1 MFDISW
7 SELLILGIVTL
18 IFVGPKELPQFLGT
32 LGRYAGMVRRQ
43 AQEFR
48 HQFDE
53 AMREAELDRIK
64 GEVESVSQEVSGSLS
79 DAERL
84 TGVELETAKSDMR
97 ALATSAAGESSG
109 GALEVIEERKA
120 SDPKPT
126 SDGKPEGGS

>member
-48 HQFDE
+48 HQFDQ

-79 DAERL
+79 EAERL

-97 ALATSAAGESSG
+97 ALATSAAGDDASM
-109 GALEVIEERKA
+109 APTVLKERKE
-120 SDPKPT
+120 SDPKSSAP
-126 SDGKPEGGS
+126 GKPEGGS